1 MARRRCAHLG
11 GKLSVMDVQA
21 LSARNLGRPR
31 RLPAS
36 LLLALIALA
45 VWAPSAFARDAR
57 TVPVKANETGFGL
70 FEESFSTPGPPSLRA
85 AFGEPETVTRPQAF
99 SCVFGWP
106 SLGIFNVE
114 LAAFGTASDACTEGV
129 FLSAVL
135 TDPSWH
141 TPSGIH
147 PGSSEKAARKAAVA
161 KCTKRNFC
169 RGSGWILG
177 KHPSGCAAEK
187 VPNVVARV
195 SNHTVRSLVVFTH
208 GCE

>member
-1 MARRRCAHLG
+1 
-11 GKLSVMDVQA
+11 MDVPT
-21 LSARNLGRPR
+21 LSTRNPGRPR
-31 RLPAS
+31 GLPVC
-36 LLLALIALA
+36 LLALIAFV

-70 FEESFSTPGPPSLRA
+70 FEESFSTAAPPSLRA
-85 AFGEPETVTRPQAF
+85 AFGEPETISRPLDF
-99 SCVFGWP
+99 TCRFGWP

-141 TPSGIH
+141 TPSGVH
-147 PGSSEKAARKAAVA
+147 PGGPAKAAKKAAVA
-161 KCTKRNFC
+161 KCSKRNSC
-169 RGSGWILG
+169 RGGGWLLG
-177 KHPSGCAAEK
+177 THYSECAAQK
-187 VPNVVARV
+187 AANVIARV
-195 SNHTVRSLVVFTH
+195 SKKKVRSLKVFTH